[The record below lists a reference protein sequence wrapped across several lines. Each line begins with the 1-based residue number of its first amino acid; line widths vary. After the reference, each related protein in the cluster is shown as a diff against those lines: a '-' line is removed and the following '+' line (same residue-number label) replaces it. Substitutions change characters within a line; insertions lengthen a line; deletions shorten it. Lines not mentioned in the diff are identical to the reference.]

1 MQRERRD
8 FPPSE
13 GADDTGEVETAHLPV
28 TGSTE
33 LSSNKYGF
41 LNRLL
46 LPRTRSP
53 SSPLKTRGKDAG
65 AFRDHAPE
73 VGFRLISSSFS
84 TETYGNALL
93 SARDRDRDKRR
104 WLWKPQ
110 LSTPASVSLFRN
122 REMGMTREPL
132 RRFSGGTASQ
142 SVCHRDYYRLV
153 SS

>member
-110 LSTPASVSLFRN
+110 LSTHRF
-122 REMGMTREPL
+122 REPFPQPRNGDDKRTPPQVL
-132 RRFSGGTASQ
+132 GGHGFP
-142 SVCHRDYYRLV
+142 VRLPP
-153 SS
+153 